1 MQGVPVGVGV
11 GVEVTV
17 AVGVGVNVAVAVGVG
32 VKVAV
37 AVAVGATVG
46 VGVNVAVAVGV
57 GVKVAVGVEVAVA
70 VAVGVDVAVEVGVG
84 ETAGQAPGWETT
96 TVSILQPCA
105 VADVSLPMRQRN
117 TMFCPAADGGR
128 FTVVV
133 IKPAELPLHAW
144 RPARGLLW
152 VVSIVPT

>member
-1 MQGVPVGVGV
+1 MLGPAAQIGVQLGVGVGV
-11 GVEVTV
+11 GVGVKVAV
-17 AVGVGVNVAVAVGVG
+17 AVGVGVNVAVAVGVN
-32 VKVAV
+32 VA
-37 AVAVGATVG
+37 VG
-46 VGVNVAVAVGV
+46 VGVNVAVAV
-57 GVKVAVGVEVAVA
+57 A
-70 VAVGVDVAVEVGVG
+70 VGVG
-84 ETAGQAPGWETT
+84 EGVTAGQAPGSETT

-117 TMFCPAADGGR
+117 TMFCPAADGDR